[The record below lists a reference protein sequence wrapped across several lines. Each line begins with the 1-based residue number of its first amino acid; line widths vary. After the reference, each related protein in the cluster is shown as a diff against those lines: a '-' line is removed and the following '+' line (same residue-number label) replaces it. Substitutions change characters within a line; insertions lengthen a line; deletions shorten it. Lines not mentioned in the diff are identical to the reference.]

1 MQKKFFFKKWQFFS
15 TIIKIREASGVV
27 DDDLKARLLSLQKDS
42 KLEMVDPA
50 QAMRSGIEKSM
61 KIEKES
67 LLLEAK
73 VQRFVR
79 LIETKDASLA
89 EMADEIQA
97 K

>member
-79 LIETKDASLA
+79 LIETKYASLA